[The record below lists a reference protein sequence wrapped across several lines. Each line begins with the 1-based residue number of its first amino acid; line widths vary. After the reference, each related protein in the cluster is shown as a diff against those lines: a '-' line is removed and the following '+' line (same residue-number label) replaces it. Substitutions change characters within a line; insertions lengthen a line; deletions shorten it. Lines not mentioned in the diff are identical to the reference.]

1 MSSYKALSSESEYDQ
16 TVSNMMFSLY
26 NIISKKHRLA
36 LRDLAI
42 TTLQGIELSFI
53 VEAEKDGGTSQRV
66 VCELLS
72 VTPPAVLKMTLE
84 LEEKGLI
91 YRVDNPHDKRSQLLF
106 PTEEGKQVSRT
117 FRKIMMDV
125 DERIF
130 SCCSEEDR
138 QTLLAIMTKVVQS
151 NR

>member
-1 MSSYKALSSESEYDQ
+1 MSFTKSQIPEFEQS
-16 TVSNMMFSLY
+16 FSDLHSALY

-36 LRDLAI
+36 LRELDI
-42 TTLQGIELSFI
+42 TSLQGIELCFI
-53 VEAEKDGGTSQRV
+53 VEAEKEGGTSQSV

-91 YRVDNPHDKRSQLLF
+91 YRMDNPHDKRSQLLF
-106 PTEEGKQVSRT
+106 PTEEGKQVGQE
-117 FRKIMMDV
+117 FRRIMVDV
-125 DERIF
+125 DDRIF
-130 SCCSEEDR
+130 SCCTEEEK
-138 QTLLAIMTKVVQS
+138 QALIAILTKVVQT